1 MISVEIK
8 GVELRFETDPSN
20 FSPNHIDTGTR
31 AMLSAMEFRE
41 EDKVLDLGCGYGVVG
56 ILAGRLIGCEKVIL
70 CDVSERAVTQARLN
84 AERNGLPDLDIRRSD
99 GFSHIPEKD
108 FTLIL
113 SNPPYHTDFSVAKRF
128 IESGFQRLVSGGRLV
143 MVTKRLDWYKNKLI
157 SVFGGVMCLQRKN
170 AVIRFGKKRRG
181 RPRFPKSCSGSSGK
195 EPALR
200 PCSRKTGRRDFR
212 LGFEKAFDKIN
223 Q

>member
-1 MISVEIK
+1 M
-8 GVELRFETDPSN
+8 
-20 FSPNHIDTGTR
+20 
-31 AMLSAMEFRE
+31 
-41 EDKVLDLGCGYGVVG
+41 LDLGCGYGVVG

-128 IESGFQRLVSGGRLV
+128 IEGGFQRLVSGGRLV

-157 SVFGGVMCLQRKN
+157 SVFGGVKIQEIEGYYVFTAEKRGDPVRKKEKRPPALSKKLQRKQ
-170 AVIRFGKKRRG
+170 RKRTRAA
-181 RPRFPKSCSGSSGK
+181 P
-195 EPALR
+195 L
-200 PCSRKTGRRDFR
+200 
-212 LGFEKAFDKIN
+212 
-223 Q
+223 

>member
-31 AMLSAMEFRE
+31 AMLSSMEFRE

-128 IESGFQRLVSGGRLV
+128 IEGGFQRLVSGGRLV

-157 SVFGGVMCLQRKN
+157 SVFGGVKIQEIEGYYVFTAEKRGDPVRKKEKRPPALSKKLQRKQ
-170 AVIRFGKKRRG
+170 RKRTRAA
-181 RPRFPKSCSGSSGK
+181 P
-195 EPALR
+195 L
-200 PCSRKTGRRDFR
+200 
-212 LGFEKAFDKIN
+212 
-223 Q
+223 

>member
-31 AMLSAMEFRE
+31 AMLSSMEFRE

-84 AERNGLPDLDIRRSD
+84 AERNGLPDRDIRRSD

-108 FTLIL
+108 F
-113 SNPPYHTDFSVAKRF
+113 
-128 IESGFQRLVSGGRLV
+128 
-143 MVTKRLDWYKNKLI
+143 
-157 SVFGGVMCLQRKN
+157 FGSQ
-170 AVIRFGKKRRG
+170 AVYRG
-181 RPRFPKSCSGSSGK
+181 RVP
-195 EPALR
+195 E
-200 PCSRKTGRRDFR
+200 TGIRRQAGYGDQTAGLVQKQADFR
-212 LGFEKAFDKIN
+212 LRRGENPGD
-223 Q
+223 